1 MVKQFADIIS
11 VTNIIYLT
19 GLALLT
25 WWLLKTSLGKNALVD
40 SAPRRN
46 SMPLYMPFI
55 PLLIWFGGVSLT
67 ISITRKLL
75 SDLPDWQ
82 SAFLDNLILC
92 VGALVSITVIVFLV
106 RASFARRLKGFGLN
120 VKTIHKDFS
129 AAVVNLLAVWPPL
142 IFMIV
147 LTTFFGKLIFGQQF
161 EMQQHEELKMITAY
175 PQLAVRMMIVITA
188 AVVVPTF
195 EEMLFRGLFQT
206 MLRSYLL
213 KPWLSIVIT
222 SGLFAIVHADAGH
235 WPALFVLSMCM
246 GYSYEKSGS
255 LFRPIFIHCLF
266 NAISITAVLHSA

>member
-92 VGALVSITVIVFLV
+92 VGALVSITVIIFLV

-147 LTTFFGKLIFGQQF
+147 LTTLFGKLIFGQQF

>member
-1 MVKQFADIIS
+1 MVKQLADIIS
-11 VTNIIYLT
+11 ITNVIFLAGV
-19 GLALLT
+19 GLLA
-25 WWLLKTSLGKNALVD
+25 WWLLKTSLGRNALAD

-46 SMPLYMPFI
+46 NMPLYMPFI
-55 PLLIWFGGVSLT
+55 PLLIWFGGVSLA
-67 ISITRKLL
+67 ISITRNLL

-82 SAFLDNLILC
+82 SVFLDNFILC
-92 VGALVSITVIVFLV
+92 IGATATMTVIIFLV

-120 VKTIHKDFS
+120 VKTIHKDFF
-129 AAVVNLLAVWPPL
+129 AAVLNLLAVWPPL

-147 LTTFFGKLIFGQQF
+147 LTTFFGKLIWGQQF
-161 EMQQHEELKMITAY
+161 AMQQHEELKMITAY
-175 PQLAVRMMIVITA
+175 PQLAARMMIVVTA

-213 KPWLSIVIT
+213 KPWLSIIVT
-222 SGLFAIVHADAGH
+222 SVLFAVVHAEPAH

-255 LFRPIFIHCLF
+255 LFRPIFIHSLF
-266 NAISITAVLHSA
+266 NAISIVFVIRGL

>member
-92 VGALVSITVIVFLV
+92 VGALISITVIVFLV
-106 RASFARRLKGFGLN
+106 RANFARRLKGFGLN

-147 LTTFFGKLIFGQQF
+147 LTTLFGKLIFGQQF